1 MAAISATWRAARG
14 ACLAVGLGSSVV
26 AVTEPSLGEDHQ
38 SIQHMVV
45 IQPIA
50 LDDDCV
56 DLQQLRYVLAV
67 ADTRNF
73 TRAAERCFVVQSA
86 LSQRIANLE
95 RELGTALFA
104 RTSRRVELT
113 AAGEAFLPLA
123 RQSLKAAD
131 RAATEAAA
139 AVGHVRGRLAIGV
152 IPTVAAIDV
161 PDVLRRFR
169 EEYPAVHIELRVAAS
184 DRLAGHVAT
193 GELDVAFLGLPE
205 GQDPVGVTSRALV
218 HDRHVAVLPAGH
230 RLAGRSGISLADLA
244 DEAFADFPH
253 GSPGRAQGDHAF
265 ASAELRRDVAFEVVS
280 AELML
285 DLVRH
290 GLAVA
295 LLPSLFVNPAP
306 DLVILPVTD
315 GPRRVEHLAWSDFN
329 PSPATRAFLDILAAD
344 PVDRGAT
351 PSESP

>member
-1 MAAISATWRAARG
+1 M
-14 ACLAVGLGSSVV
+14 
-26 AVTEPSLGEDHQ
+26 
-38 SIQHMVV
+38 
-45 IQPIA
+45 
-50 LDDDCV
+50 

-123 RQSLKAAD
+123 RQSLEAAD

-152 IPTVAAIDV
+152 IPTVAALNV

-169 EEYPAVHIELRVAAS
+169 EKYPAVQIELRVAAS
-184 DRLAGHVAT
+184 DRLADQVAAGH
-193 GELDVAFLGLPE
+193 LDVAFLGLPE
-205 GQDPVGVTSRALV
+205 SQTPAGVNFRALV

-230 RLAGRSGISLADLA
+230 RLAAHSEVSLADLA
-244 DEAFADFPH
+244 DEAFADFPS
-253 GSPGRAQGDHAF
+253 GSPGRTQGDHAF
-265 ASAELRRDVAFEVVS
+265 ASAKIRRTVAFEVVS

-290 GLAVA
+290 GLAAA
-295 LLPSLFVNPAP
+295 LLPSTFVKPTPELA
-306 DLVILPVTD
+306 IRPVTD
-315 GPRRVEHLAWSDFN
+315 GPRRVEYLAWSDFN
-329 PSPATRAFLDILAAD
+329 PSPATRAFLDIFNAEPEDEAEPAD
-344 PVDRGAT
+344 GTEHANQH
-351 PSESP
+351 SERL